1 MIKLNAGV
9 HHAATVR
16 CKISDAQIKRYAKL
30 PHVRQLKDERY
41 SVYLR
46 YKKNRQQ
53 GSWVFYEYRGSKQ
66 TAHVFGKYPNLSAK
80 HIPDVVEHIV
90 KELSTGIR
98 ARSNEF
104 TTVDELLVWYLDM
117 ETRNGHLSKNR
128 LTSLKAM
135 IDSHL
140 ISRLHC
146 VEIAGLSHREIEKK
160 LMKPLREGLYSIS
173 YIRSIFQ
180 ALKVAF
186 NQARKMNKIGHDP
199 LNGMVFTDFVKAKIK
214 PKGCK
219 LLVGQIADLLEQFGQ
234 AEPLTR
240 MLCLMMVSHGTRIGE
255 TRKAKWCNICLVT
268 KRWKIPR
275 HDTKTRKE
283 ILYPLTDE
291 WVSLLQAYKAW
302 QLAKHYKGN
311 NLFPSSK
318 RDQGPVS
325 SAEASQMIRAI
336 AKGSWTAH
344 DLRKLARTVWADIGI
359 DYLVAETL
367 LNHAKGKL
375 EQAYIHTH
383 IELQKSEALKT
394 YHSWLKNCWRTCFI
408 PDFRKTSTLKMI
420 S

>member
-1 MIKLNAGV
+1 MITLNSGV
-9 HHAATVR
+9 HHPATVR
-16 CKISDAQIKRYAKL
+16 CKISDAQIKKNAKQ

-53 GSWVFYEYRGSKQ
+53 GSWVFYEYKGGKQ

-80 HIPDVVEHIV
+80 DIPDVVEHIV

-104 TTVDELLVWYLDM
+104 LTVDELLVWYLDM
-117 ETRNGHLSKNR
+117 ETRNGHLSKER
-128 LTSLKAM
+128 LSSLKAM

-140 ISRLHC
+140 IARLHG
-146 VEIAGLSHREIEKK
+146 VEIAGFSHREIEKQ

-186 NQARKMNKIGHDP
+186 NQAKKMNKIGHNP
-199 LNGMVFTDFVKAKIK
+199 LNDMVFTDFVKAKIK
-214 PKGCK
+214 PKGCN
-219 LLVGQIADLLEQFGQ
+219 LLVGHTPGLLQQFGD

-255 TRKAKWCNICLVT
+255 TRKAKWCNICFVT
-268 KRWKIPR
+268 KRWKVPIR
-275 HDTKTRKE
+275 DAKTRKE

-302 QLAKHYKGN
+302 QLANHYKGN

-318 RDQGPVS
+318 RDLRPIS
-325 SAEASQMIRAI
+325 SADATQMIRVI
-336 AKGSWTAH
+336 ANGQWTGH
-344 DLRKLARTVWADIGI
+344 DLRKLARTVWVDIGI

-394 YHSWLKNCWRTCFI
+394 YHSWLKNCWRDCFI
-408 PDFRKTSTLKMI
+408 ADF
-420 S
+420 

>member
-1 MIKLNAGV
+1 MITLNSGV
-9 HHAATVR
+9 HHPATVR
-16 CKISDAQIKRYAKL
+16 CKISDAQIKKHAKQ

-53 GSWVFYEYRGSKQ
+53 GSWVFYEYKSGKQ

-104 TTVDELLVWYLDM
+104 LTVDELLVWYLDM
-117 ETRNGHLSKNR
+117 ETRNGHLSKER
-128 LTSLKAM
+128 LSSLKAM

-140 ISRLHC
+140 ISRLHG
-146 VEIAGLSHREIEKK
+146 VEIAGLSHREIEKQ

-186 NQARKMNKIGHDP
+186 NQAKKMNKIGHNP
-199 LNGMVFTDFVKAKIK
+199 LNDMVFTDFVKAKIK
-214 PKGCK
+214 PKGCN
-219 LLVGQIADLLEQFGQ
+219 LLVGHTPGLLEQFGH

-255 TRKAKWCNICLVT
+255 TRKAKWCNICFVT
-268 KRWKIPR
+268 KRWKIPIR
-275 HDTKTRKE
+275 DAKTRKE

-291 WVSLLQAYKAW
+291 WVILLQAYKAW
-302 QLAKHYKGN
+302 QLANHYKGN

-318 RDQGPVS
+318 RDLRPIS
-325 SAEASQMIRAI
+325 SADATQMIRTI
-336 AKGSWTAH
+336 ANGKWTGH

-394 YHSWLKNCWRTCFI
+394 YHSWLKNCWRDCFI
-408 PDFRKTSTLKMI
+408 ADF
-420 S
+420 